1 MCLPILGLNLQEE
14 PSRASSGSPAG
25 CGHREEEEDGSR
37 QTSGSF
43 SPSTSS
49 RAGSGV
55 DHVTMKAISPAA
67 GGHGDRCPRN
77 TAAGSRRSEHSKSC
91 VAPAKN
97 DSLLSRGGGLGPGLL
112 EPQPLPSQEQ
122 VSVDLKP
129 YVFSDAQEPSSPE
142 SKGTSP
148 RKDVAPSVGAVCALG
163 ERAAHTALGIHSA
176 EPQDHRAAGEALTRS
191 SPDRKARAEGMSP
204 PVLPGR
210 PSSGQRISGLVLLG
224 SAGKTHLEIPALGPG
239 LASSYEEEGE
249 HKMFFPT
256 GGQYGCG
263 ERKAPCPPLGKDGGK
278 CRGPGLTALK
288 DRVVTSNPGQPRE
301 APEVPSKT
309 VKRRGLEGLRKQT
322 RVEVSDSSS
331 DDEDRLVIEM

>member
-1 MCLPILGLNLQEE
+1 SGLSLQEE
-14 PSRASSGSPAG
+14 PSCASSESPVG
-25 CGHREEEEDGSR
+25 CGLGEEEKEEDGSR

-49 RAGSGV
+49 QAGGGI
-55 DHVTMKAISPAA
+55 DHVTTKAISPAA
-67 GGHGDRCPRN
+67 GGHGDRCPQN
-77 TAAGSRRSEHSKSC
+77 TAAGSGLSELSDSC
-91 VAPAKN
+91 VARANN
-97 DSLLSRGGGLGPGLL
+97 DSLLSRGTGLGPGLL

-129 YVFSDAQEPSSPE
+129 YVFSDAREPSSLE

-148 RKDVAPSVGAVCALG
+148 HKDVAPSVAAICALG
-163 ERAAHTALGIHSA
+163 ERAGHTTLGIHSA

-224 SAGKTHLEIPALGPG
+224 SAGKTHIEIPALGPG
-239 LASSYEEEGE
+239 LASSYQEEGE
-249 HKMFFPT
+249 HKTFFPT
-256 GGQYGCG
+256 GGHYRCG
-263 ERKAPCPPLGKDGGK
+263 ETIVSCPPLGNDSGK
-278 CRGPGLTALK
+278 CRGSGLTALK

-322 RVEVSDSSS
+322 RVDVSDTSS